1 MNAGP
6 AASRIRLKSPYQS
19 CSPKLPHPKRNGAR
33 HASGAKATNNC
44 TARKNVFA
52 RYDHERFIA
61 APETSTG
68 TSSRF
73 SKHRALVEA
82 RVPTTRV
89 PTTYPAATQ
98 SVAVDARRPL
108 TLTAASAVLTA
119 FPPLAPDAANP
130 LHALPAPPRAL
141 DVDSIVGGARR
152 HARADAVADADAR
165 DVDRAVANDADAIV
179 VTDAD
184 AAHLATLR
192 MATAGGECGRDL
204 VGAGLS
210 PLEARTKRRASTH
223 PSRQVLARA
232 SRRSHNLLQDYL
244 NASLLSH
251 ASVSVA
257 STGVDDVSLTADFF
271 ARR

>member
-1 MNAGP
+1 M
-6 AASRIRLKSPYQS
+6 
-19 CSPKLPHPKRNGAR
+19 
-33 HASGAKATNNC
+33 
-44 TARKNVFA
+44 
-52 RYDHERFIA
+52 
-61 APETSTG
+61 
-68 TSSRF
+68 
-73 SKHRALVEA
+73 
-82 RVPTTRV
+82 RVPM
-89 PTTYPAATQ
+89 TYPAATQ

-192 MATAGGECGRDL
+192 MAAAGGECRRDL
-204 VGAGLS
+204 VGAGLRVDDGWIS
-210 PLEARTKRRASTH
+210 RPRPRRSHT
-223 PSRQVLARA
+223 PSREACARSGVCASSRHRSSSSSSSSSSREVVVVA
-232 SRRSHNLLQDYL
+232 SRR
-244 NASLLSH
+244 
-251 ASVSVA
+251 
-257 STGVDDVSLTADFF
+257 
-271 ARR
+271 ARRIVRIDRARAIWWRARWNR

>member
-19 CSPKLPHPKRNGAR
+19 CSPQLPHPKRNGAR

-61 APETSTG
+61 ATETSTG

-73 SKHRALVEA
+73 SKHRALLVEA
-82 RVPTTRV
+82 HVPMTRV

-130 LHALPAPPRAL
+130 LRALPAPPRAL

-152 HARADAVADADAR
+152 HARAVAVADADAR

-192 MATAGGECGRDL
+192 MATAGGECRRDL

-210 PLEARTKRRASTH
+210 PLEARTKRRARARL
-223 PSRQVLARA
+223 SRHVLARA
-232 SRRSHNLLQDYL
+232 SPR
-244 NASLLSH
+244 
-251 ASVSVA
+251 
-257 STGVDDVSLTADFF
+257 
-271 ARR
+271 